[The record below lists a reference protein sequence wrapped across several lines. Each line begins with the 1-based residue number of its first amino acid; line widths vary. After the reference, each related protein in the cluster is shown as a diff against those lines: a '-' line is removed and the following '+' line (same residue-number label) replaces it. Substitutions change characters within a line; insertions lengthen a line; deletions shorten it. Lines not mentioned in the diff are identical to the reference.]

1 MNILIT
7 ASLGF
12 NFTGS
17 YKIRVYQKAT
27 NKKLTSSFILF
38 RFVLTGHGNTQF
50 HYFYISYRFY
60 IPQPSVETPPYMT
73 NPLIFFQNLP
83 LSKFIDNITPINCGM
98 NTKIKS

>member
-27 NKKLTSSFILF
+27 NKKLRSSFILF

-60 IPQPSVETPPYMT
+60 IPQPSVDTSPLYDQPPYLFSE
-73 NPLIFFQNLP
+73 PPPFEIY
-83 LSKFIDNITPINCGM
+83 
-98 NTKIKS
+98 